1 MIYRYLATDRI
12 PKQLSEGVVYHNPE
26 FEIGAMLCAC
36 GCGVRID
43 LLVPDSHQIKSDNG
57 LATITPSILVCA
69 GACRSHYFITAGL
82 VEWAN
87 EFTPAQASA
96 LMRRQIARHAMR
108 DKVRVSRIERCRQII
123 VYVWDL
129 LKSIFRGR
137 R

>member
-1 MIYRYLATDRI
+1 MIYRYLATDRM

-36 GCGVRID
+36 GCGLRID
-43 LLVPDSHQIKSDNG
+43 LLVPDSHQITSENG

-69 GACRSHYFITAGL
+69 GSCRSHYFITAGR

-87 EFTPAQASA
+87 AFTPAQASA

-108 DKVRVSRIERCRQII
+108 DKLRRSWTERCRQII
-123 VYVWDL
+123 RSASDW
-129 LKSIFRGR
+129 LKSLFHG
-137 R
+137 

>member
-1 MIYRYLATDRI
+1 MIYSYLATDRI
-12 PKQLSEGVVYHNPE
+12 PKQLSEGMVYHNPK

-43 LLVPDSHQIKSDNG
+43 LLVPDSHQIKSENG

-69 GACRSHYFITAGL
+69 GSCRSHYFITAGQ

-96 LMRRQIARHAMR
+96 LMRRQIARHATR
-108 DKVRVSRIERCRQII
+108 DKRRLSWTERCRQI
-123 VYVWDL
+123 VRYVSNW
-129 LKSIFRGR
+129 LKRLIHRGS
-137 R
+137 

>member
-36 GCGVRID
+36 GCGLRID
-43 LLVPDSHQIKSDNG
+43 LIVPDSHQITAENG

-69 GACRSHYFITAGL
+69 GSCRSHYFITAGR

-96 LMRRQIARHAMR
+96 LMRQQIARHAMQGKGKLR
-108 DKVRVSRIERCRQII
+108 PSWTERFRQI
-123 VYVWDL
+123 VRDVSDW
-129 LKSIFRGR
+129 LKSLFRR
-137 R
+137 